1 MNLVVKDNTVWQKK
15 PRLWNCKI
23 QLFIPSQLITD
34 RATYLTFSNIQ
45 FSLLFFKV
53 DLIFIHGFSVACG
66 LLSRCGAQAPECA
79 GSLCGARA

>member
-1 MNLVVKDNTVWQKK
+1 MNLVAKDSTVWQKK
-15 PRLWNCKI
+15 PRLWNYKT

-34 RATYLTFSNIQ
+34 RATCLTFSNLQ

-53 DLIFIHGFSVACG
+53 DLLFTHGFTVACG
-66 LLSRCGAQAPECA
+66 LLSRCGAQAPEPV